1 MGVQSCVHNANMIT
15 FHVCSMLFYYI
26 GIKKAD
32 MSGKKRT
39 SGHPTFS
46 KIIVS
51 EESAATAARR
61 VNTKER
67 VTFANRHSVYIQT
80 SSLWG
85 SSLFLIDLK
94 HLPLTTTCPWSI
106 FDTITACNKKT
117 LRDISQRNTQLY
129 KTMSVTFHIYLV
141 QLHQITGCYVNLM
154 PSHLNIHTT
163 YSVRCVIPYITNSQ
177 HLRFTVNVNKVI
189 TGDTAMAK
197 AYLGNCG

>member
-1 MGVQSCVHNANMIT
+1 MQIWLHFMYVQCYFIIYVS
-15 FHVCSMLFYYI
+15 
-26 GIKKAD
+26 
-32 MSGKKRT
+32 KKRT

-61 VNTKER
+61 VNTLER
-67 VTFANRHSVYIQT
+67 ATFLTFANRHSVYSQT

-106 FDTITACNKKT
+106 FDTIIACNKKT
-117 LRDISQRNTQLY
+117 LHVISHRNTQLY
-129 KTMSVTFHIYLV
+129 KTMSVTFHIYLLTL
-141 QLHQITGCYVNLM
+141 QLHQTTGCYVNLM

-163 YSVRCVIPYITNSQ
+163 YSLRCVIPYITNSQ
-177 HLRFTVNVNKVI
+177 HLI
-189 TGDTAMAK
+189 
-197 AYLGNCG
+197 YS